1 MSARVEGYRLFEMTR
16 PEVEQA
22 LAAGVNTVVVTFGST
37 EQHGLHL
44 PLGTDSLWGEQLGD
58 RVARA
63 LGDALLAP
71 GVRVGCS
78 EHHLAFAGSL
88 TLREETFSR
97 VVADLCRS
105 LAHHGFR
112 NLVLIPTHGG
122 NFRPLAQAVAAIQPE
137 LPQVNLIAFTDLH
150 ELMAEVFRVG
160 AAQGVTPEQAGG
172 HAGEH
177 ETSLMLV
184 VRPDLVKMDQAQPGY
199 VGDQL
204 SVAPIVFQHGFRAV
218 TENGVLGDPRPASA
232 ENGAAYLDALTDLL
246 VRFINARRQKWQTKK
261 S

>member
-1 MSARVEGYRLFEMTR
+1 METQSTRKYRLFEMTR

-22 LAAGVNTVVVTFGST
+22 IATGVNTVVVTFGST

-44 PLGTDSLWGEQLGD
+44 PLGTDSLWGEHLGD

-71 GVRVGCS
+71 GLRIGCS
-78 EHHLAFAGSL
+78 EHHMAFAGSL
-88 TLREETFSR
+88 TLREEIFAQ

-112 NLVLIPTHGG
+112 YIVLIPTHGG
-122 NFRPLAQAVAAIQPE
+122 NFAPLARAVEAIQPE
-137 LPQVNLIAFTDLH
+137 LPEANLIAFTDLTAFM
-150 ELMAEVFRVG
+150 EAVFRVG
-160 AAQGVTPEQAGG
+160 MAHGVTPERAGG

-184 VRPDLVKMDQAQPGY
+184 VRPDLVAMAEAQPGY

-204 SVAPIVFQHGFRAV
+204 GIAPIVFEQGFRAV
-218 TENGVLGDPRPASA
+218 TENGVLGDPRDASA
-232 ENGAAYLDALTDLL
+232 GAGEAYLAAMTDLL
-246 VRFINARRQKWQTKK
+246 VQFIIARRNAG
-261 S
+261 

>member
-1 MSARVEGYRLFEMTR
+1 MTSQPPAKYRLFEMTR

-22 LAAGVNTVVVTFGST
+22 IAAGVNTVVVTFGST

-44 PLGTDSLWGEQLGD
+44 PLGTDSMWGEELGD

-78 EHHLAFAGSL
+78 EHHMAFAGSL
-88 TLREETFSR
+88 TLRQETFIQT
-97 VVADLCRS
+97 VADLCRG
-105 LAHHGFR
+105 LAQHGFR

-122 NFRPLAQAVAAIQPE
+122 NFRPLAQAVDAIRTE
-137 LPQVNLIAFTDLH
+137 LPQANLIAFTDLN
-150 ELMAEVFRVG
+150 ELMNEVFRVG
-160 AAQGVTPEQAGG
+160 KARGIAPEQAGG

-177 ETSLMLV
+177 ETSLMLAL
-184 VRPDLVKMDQAQPGY
+184 RPELVQMNHAQPGY
-199 VGDQL
+199 TGDQM
-204 SVAPIVFQHGFRAV
+204 SVAPIVFQKGFRAV

-232 ENGAAYLDALTDLL
+232 TNGEAYLNALTEML
-246 VRFINARRQKWQTKK
+246 VRFVNARR
-261 S
+261 